1 MAPEFLENKN
11 VHFTEKTEVFSFG
24 VLLWEIFSDPRLAR
38 EGPYPNL
45 QPVQILFQ
53 VVNSGLRPKIV
64 RDSPIADSQ
73 QTTPQQHLQQ
83 TIITPKNREASNK
96 VDQREFTFAMHQASL
111 HHSSTDTG
119 KMLP

>member
-24 VLLWEIFSDPRLAR
+24 VLLWEIFSDPKLAR

-53 VVNSGLRPKIV
+53 VLNNGLRPKIV
-64 RDSPIADSQ
+64 RSSANSLGALASGVDLAAKITGSDELLQSLPFQQNQ
-73 QTTPQQHLQQ
+73 QTQQIQ
-83 TIITPKNREASNK
+83 
-96 VDQREFTFAMHQASL
+96 L
-111 HHSSTDTG
+111 H
-119 KMLP
+119 